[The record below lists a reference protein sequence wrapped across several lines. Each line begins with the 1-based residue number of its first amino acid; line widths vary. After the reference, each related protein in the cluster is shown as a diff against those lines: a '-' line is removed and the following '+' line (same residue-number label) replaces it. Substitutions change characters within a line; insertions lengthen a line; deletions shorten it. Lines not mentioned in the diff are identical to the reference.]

1 MYSMTDI
8 ALRVILPSR
17 TIGFDTN
24 ISCPWHGSVARPLSH
39 NWSLISQTNKNQPI
53 LVLRFTTYSPNED
66 MLIIYLPTCWTY
78 LTAVTCCH
86 VTSLLGPIRYP
97 QKMTC
102 GSWVSPFCK
111 AKSDFWAPRPL
122 QNEEPATNVARLYKI
137 RVPNPLFLVHFCD
150 FQNHWPQQ
158 SGDI

>member
-1 MYSMTDI
+1 MTDI
-8 ALRVILPSR
+8 ALRVILSSR

-24 ISCPWHGSVARPLSH
+24 ISCPWHGSVVRPLSH
-39 NWSLISQTNKNQPI
+39 DWSLISHTNKNQPI

-86 VTSLLGPIRYP
+86 VTSQLGPIRYP

-102 GSWVSPFCK
+102 GGWVSPFCK

-137 RVPNPLFLVHFCD
+137 GVPNPLFLVHFCD